1 MALTLRPKRFGP
13 VFVRFDDQGIV
24 SFATEATGPGQPHPP
39 GDKPVLTLMASV
51 GHCLVESIR
60 IIAARDQT
68 QLAAFAISVTG
79 EKSLDAPGRLQTILC
94 RVHGALVPDPEAME
108 RLVKEA
114 KTICTVSNSLSSEI
128 TLDIV
133 GPETTR

>member
-24 SFATEATGPGQPHPP
+24 SFATDADGPGLPHPP
-39 GDKPVLTLMASV
+39 GDKPVLTLMAAV

-60 IIAARDQT
+60 ILAARDGIT
-68 QLAAFAISVTG
+68 LSAFAISVAS

-94 RVHGALVPDPEAME
+94 RVEGTVVPDAAERE

-114 KTICTVSNSLSSEI
+114 KTICTVSNTLNSQITVEI
-128 TLDIV
+128 LPAEAT
-133 GPETTR
+133 

>member
-24 SFATEATGPGQPHPP
+24 SFATEADGPGLPHPP
-39 GDKPVLTLMASV
+39 GEKPVLTLMASV

-68 QLAAFAISVTG
+68 QLAAFAIAVTG

-94 RVHGALVPDPEAME
+94 RVHGALLPDPEAME
-108 RLVKEA
+108 QLVKEA
-114 KTICTVSNSLSSEI
+114 KSICTVSNTLNSQITVEI
-128 TLDIV
+128 ALPD
-133 GPETTR
+133 GA

>member
-24 SFATEATGPGQPHPP
+24 SFATEADGPGLPHPP
-39 GDKPVLTLMASV
+39 GEKPVLTLMASV

-68 QLAAFAISVTG
+68 QLAAFAIAVTG

-108 RLVKEA
+108 QLVKEA
-114 KTICTVSNSLSSEI
+114 KSICTVSNTLNSQITVEI
-128 TLDIV
+128 ALPD
-133 GPETTR
+133 GA

>member
-24 SFATEATGPGQPHPP
+24 SFATEADGPGLPHPP

-60 IIAARDQT
+60 ILAARDGIA
-68 QLAAFAISVTG
+68 LSAFAISVAS
-79 EKSLDAPGRLQTILC
+79 EKSLDAPGRLQSILC
-94 RVHGALVPDPEAME
+94 RVEGSLVPDDETKE

-114 KTICTVSNSLSSEI
+114 KTICTVSNTLNSQITVEI
-128 TLDIV
+128 AL
-133 GPETTR
+133 PEAH